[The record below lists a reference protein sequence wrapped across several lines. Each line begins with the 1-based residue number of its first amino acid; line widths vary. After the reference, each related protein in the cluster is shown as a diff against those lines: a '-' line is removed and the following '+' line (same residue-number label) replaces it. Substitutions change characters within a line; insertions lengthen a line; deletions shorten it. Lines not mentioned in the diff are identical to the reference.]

1 MRFDGVS
8 AEAKANV
15 YFGGKVVSHTIHLPG
30 GARKTLGLVFP
41 GEFHFGTEQAER
53 MEITDGAC
61 AVRLDGS
68 DATRTYAAGEA
79 FEVPARSGFL
89 IRVDAG
95 ICQYVCSFLGR

>member
-1 MRFDGVS
+1 MRLDGVS
-8 AEAKANV
+8 ADAKANV
-15 YFGGKVVSHTIHLPG
+15 YFGGKVVSHTIRLPDG
-30 GARKTLGLVFP
+30 SRKTLGLIFP

-68 DATRTYAAGEA
+68 AETRTYAAGEA
-79 FEVPARSGFL
+79 FVVPASSGFL

-95 ICQYVCSFLGR
+95 ICQYICSFLG

>member
-8 AEAKANV
+8 ADAKANV
-15 YFGGKVVSHTIHLPG
+15 YFGGKVVSHTIRLPDG
-30 GARKTLGLVFP
+30 SRKTLGLIFP

-68 DATRTYAAGEA
+68 SVTRTYAAGEA

-95 ICQYVCSFLGR
+95 ICQYVCAFLG